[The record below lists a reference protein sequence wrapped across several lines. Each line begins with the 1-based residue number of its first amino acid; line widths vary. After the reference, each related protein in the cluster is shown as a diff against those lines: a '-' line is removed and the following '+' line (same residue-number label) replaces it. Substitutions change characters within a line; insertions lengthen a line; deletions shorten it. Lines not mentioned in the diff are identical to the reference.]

1 MLITLMFHRDLMN
14 LKVKWKAK
22 IRIRYN
28 QIHVPLMNQD
38 TVWESDKNA
47 RKYIAQES
55 K

>member
-28 QIHVPLMNQD
+28 QIHLTLMDQD
-38 TVWESDKNA
+38 TA
-47 RKYIAQES
+47 
-55 K
+55 